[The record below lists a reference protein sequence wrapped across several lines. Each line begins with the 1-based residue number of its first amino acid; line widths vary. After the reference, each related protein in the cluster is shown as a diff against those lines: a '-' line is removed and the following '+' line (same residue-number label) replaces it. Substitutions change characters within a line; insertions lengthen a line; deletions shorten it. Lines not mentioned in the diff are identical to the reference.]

1 MSHPRKNSV
10 RDRVGGR
17 KWIYSDQRET
27 HSAGRCGPS
36 QRASVATKYGVVSF
50 HRLGNL
56 IH

>member
-10 RDRVGGR
+10 RDRVVGR

-27 HSAGRCGPS
+27 HSTGRCGPS